1 MPEGKKLPA
10 PAPVREEDSY
20 SAKTHLHQPVQ
31 ETATVAATAQPA
43 DAPEGALPS
52 EVRPEIVTW
61 DKLCEAIK
69 ASGRAYDTDMIEKAY
84 NLAND
89 AHKGVCRRSGEPYIC
104 HPLAVARLVLDLG
117 MDPEST
123 AAALLHDVV
132 EDTPTTLDDL
142 TAQFGSEVAQM
153 VDGVTKL
160 TKIQFSNI
168 EELQAENLRKMLL
181 AMSRDVRVM
190 IIKLCDRLHNMRTGD
205 AWPEQKRRDKA
216 RETMEVY
223 APIANRLGI
232 LNVKEEL
239 EDRSLHYLDP
249 VGYEEISKMLSE
261 RAGEEFLARV
271 SSVIELRLK
280 ESGIE
285 GATIKRRV
293 KSIYGIYRKTIMQ
306 NKSFDEIYD
315 IYAVR
320 IILDTLAECYST
332 LGLIHDMYHP
342 LPNRFKD
349 YISTPKPNGYQ
360 SLHTTVIG
368 HEGIPFEVQ
377 IRTRA
382 MDEQAEYGVA
392 AHWKYKEGLGGH
404 DKLDERLAWVS
415 QLLENQRVSEDS
427 GNLLHDLKSDLLPEE
442 VFAFTPK
449 GDVIN
454 LPTGATCIDF
464 AYAIHSAVGNRMVGC
479 KVNNRMVPI
488 DHIVS
493 TGEIIEVILGPADKG
508 PSRDWLKIVRT
519 SEAKSKI
526 RNWFKKMRR
535 EENIQEGRDTLAR
548 ELRREMI
555 FIPDDELD
563 EFIGSC
569 CRRLRQNNAE
579 ELYAAIGYGGM
590 TIANCLPKLK
600 EEWTKLKATEERS
613 EEDLPKVDLSKVH
626 ATDGVVVEG
635 FDNTPI
641 KFAKCC
647 SPLPGDPIVGFI
659 TRGFGVSIHKQSCA
673 NAISSMKDPTNAPRW
688 VKAYWADS
696 VKDSYKAGLEIIAL
710 NRNELLQDVLAALAD
725 IRVPIY
731 ALNARQVE
739 NNCAV
744 VSLTIGINNTEHL
757 NRVVAR
763 LSKVKD
769 VLKVTRS

>member
-1 MPEGKKLPA
+1 MPEGKSMLD
-10 PAPVREEDSY
+10 PVKPEDSY
-20 SAKTHLHQPVQ
+20 SAKTHLHQPVP
-31 ETATVAATAQPA
+31 EMATVAATALPA
-43 DAPEGALPS
+43 DAPEAALPS
-52 EVRPEIVTW
+52 EVRPEIITW
-61 DKLCEAIK
+61 EKLVEAIH
-69 ASGRAYDTDMIEKAY
+69 ASGKAYNMEMIEKAY
-84 NLAND
+84 DLANE

-117 MDPEST
+117 MDTESI

-142 TAQFGSEVAQM
+142 KAAFGEEVALL

-249 VGYEEISKMLSE
+249 VGYNEISKMLSE
-261 RAGEEFLARV
+261 RAGEEFLAGV
-271 SSVIELRLK
+271 SGVIERRLE

-377 IRTRA
+377 IRTRT

-454 LPTGATCIDF
+454 LPAGATCIDF

-493 TGEIIEVILGPADKG
+493 TGEIIEVILGSADKG

-535 EENIQEGRDTLAR
+535 EENIQQGRDALAR

-563 EFIGSC
+563 EFISSC

-579 ELYAAIGYGGM
+579 ELYAAIGYGGI

-600 EEWTKLKATEERS
+600 EEWQKRKS
-613 EEDLPKVDLSKVH
+613 EEDKSEQLAKVDLSRVH

-659 TRGFGVSIHKQSCA
+659 TRGFGVSIHKQSCV
-673 NAISSMKDPTNAPRW
+673 NAIASMKDPSNAPRW

-696 VKDSYKAGLEIIAL
+696 VKDSYKAGLEIVAL
-710 NRNELLQDVLAALAD
+710 DRNELLRDVLSALAD

-731 ALNARQVE
+731 TMNARQVE

-763 LSKVKD
+763 LSKIKD